1 MTSPSNSACPRC
13 GQTVSSGWIG
23 GLCPRCVSR
32 TSLGALLASTPAA
45 RPRLGDYELGEELG
59 RGAMGAV
66 YRARHVP
73 LGQTVALKVVLT
85 GEFASEPERR
95 RFLAEAGQAARLDH
109 PNIVRV
115 LNYGEADGRQ
125 FYAMELVEG
134 PTLAAAKQRGEWR
147 MKPAE
152 SAATPGSFR
161 HFAILISQVARAV
174 QHAHERGVLHRDLK
188 PGNILLDADGTPH
201 VADFGLATLLGGDG
215 ESQPVRATLAG
226 SPLGTPAYM
235 PPEQV
240 RGERSVT
247 TASDL
252 WSLGAILYELLAGR
266 PPFTGGNAPETY
278 RKILE
283 EEPSPIAN
291 HDSRTT
297 DCGDTGTE
305 PAKRQGKVVNPVPR
319 DLEIIA
325 RKCLR
330 KAPGERYSSA
340 GALADDL
347 DRWLQGE
354 PILARPV
361 RATEQAWLWVR
372 RRPVVAALTTTVAL
386 LVLLVAIG
394 GPVVAF
400 RLSRAERQERAAN
413 VTAQEKLFESLLA
426 QARASRLTLEP
437 GRREAGLKAVQA
449 AAKIRVSPELRDE
462 AVALLALSDQG
473 QPTAVSNLVFR
484 GDAMALDADFQRFLQ
499 EEAGPSFS
507 LRRRS
512 DGLEEFRWPT
522 PTNSGYLAHRE
533 LSPDG
538 SLLVLNY
545 SRPRLVLV
553 RLAQREVLFDEADTW
568 FGGFSPDGSW
578 FAALRGDHALSVHE
592 SATGRPVAEHRF
604 EQTARASLAFHP
616 GGAPVLAVP
625 VGPELQLWNWATD
638 QIVGRMAEGAEVRC
652 AAWHGDLLATSL
664 LGGEIRLLDLRRNRR
679 LLLSGH
685 LDTVEYLRFS
695 PDGTFVASLEG
706 NDGLAHWWD
715 TQTGSPRLRSDRF
728 SFRQFSRDGSQVLLT
743 TPTVWAV
750 APVLRPHSYR
760 STRLHGE
767 ALNAHSPDGRWLLGG
782 GADGLEIWDA
792 ERQLPLAARPMQGFI
807 EAFVTDD
814 GRELLACDHRRIVR
828 WHLGSEQN
836 RLTLTGERTLFTAPD
851 WRIEGFAVSP
861 DGKQFA
867 VAHDNQL
874 ALVDARAPD
883 RFTHL
888 TNASI
893 PRSPTFSPDGRW
905 LVAGTFH
912 GRGLQIWELPA
923 GTPGPVLNTGNVF
936 TRFSPDGTRLLA
948 ATSAGL
954 IVFETGTWKVLFKLP
969 SEAASDL
976 PGRAAWSANG
986 RLLAYAHR
994 QKTVLLVDT
1003 ESWQTRLRLESPDP
1017 LPVNRIAFAPDGVQL
1032 VVSGAGRAEW
1042 WDLRHLRDEL
1052 AGLGLPWDAPPAG
1065 ITPETSRPDLAR
1077 LEPLVRPPAL
1087 PAGIRPPPTVP
1098 PRPAA
1103 TPASQ
1108 LDLTRHYN
1116 AQLDEDWH
1124 LTGGAGNSLGTVPT
1138 ELVDLGGVKFD
1149 ARGILQL
1156 ASASLAAQHTGYP
1169 LAVTR
1174 LPVAQACRALHFL
1187 GACGYA
1193 GSESP
1198 GAQVGRYVVH
1208 YADGT
1213 QAEIP
1218 IRHGQDTGDWWR
1230 QAEAQPGAT
1239 TAPVAWEGPN
1249 PEGRPVRLF
1258 RQTWR
1263 NPKPDVRIDH
1273 LDFVSA
1279 KRSSAPFLL
1288 AITAE

>member
-1 MTSPSNSACPRC
+1 MVTSPSNSACPRC

-23 GLCPRCVSR
+23 GLCPRCLSR
-32 TSLGALLASTPAA
+32 TSLGALLAPTPAA

-66 YRARHVP
+66 YRARHVT

-85 GEFASEPERR
+85 GEFASEAERR

-134 PTLAAAKQRGEWR
+134 PTLAAASQRGEWP
-147 MKPAE
+147 MNPAE
-152 SAATPGSFR
+152 SPAAPGSHR
-161 HFAILISQVARAV
+161 HFAFLISQVARAV

-215 ESQPVRATLAG
+215 ESQSDPATMAG

-235 PPEQV
+235 APEQV
-240 RGERSVT
+240 RGDRTLT

-266 PPFTGGNAPETY
+266 PPFTGSSAHDTY

-283 EEPSPIAN
+283 EEPPRLGESRLGTAGNTPSP
-291 HDSRTT
+291 
-297 DCGDTGTE
+297 
-305 PAKRQGKVVNPVPR
+305 VR

-330 KAPGERYSSA
+330 KAPGERYPSA

-361 RATEQAWLWVR
+361 TAPEQAWLWAR
-372 RRPVVAALTTTVAL
+372 RRPVVAALTAAVTL
-386 LVLLVAIG
+386 LLLLVAIG

-413 VTAQEKLFESLLA
+413 VAAQDQLFESLLA

-437 GRREAGLKAVQA
+437 GRREAGLKAVQT
-449 AAKIRVSPELRDE
+449 AAKIRVTPELRDE
-462 AVALLALSDQG
+462 AVALLALADQG
-473 QPTAVSNLVFR
+473 QPAGVSNLVFR
-484 GDAMALDADFQRFLQ
+484 GDAVALDADFQRLLQ
-499 EEAGPSFS
+499 EEAGPSFA
-507 LRRRS
+507 LRRRR
-512 DGLEEFRWPT
+512 DDQEEFRWPT
-522 PTNSGYLAHRE
+522 PTNSGYLAQRE

-545 SRPRLVLV
+545 NRPRLVLV
-553 RLAQREVLFDEADTW
+553 QLASREVIFDAADTW
-568 FGGFSPDGSW
+568 FGGFSPDGTR
-578 FAALRGDHALSVHE
+578 FAALRGNHTLSVHE
-592 SATGRPVAEHRF
+592 STNGRPVAEHRF
-604 EQTARASLAFHP
+604 DQTARASLAFHP

-625 VGPELQLWNWATD
+625 VGPDLQLWNWATD
-638 QIVGRMAEGAEVRC
+638 QIVGTMAEGAEIRC

-679 LLLSGH
+679 LRLSGH

-695 PDGTFVASLEG
+695 PDGAWLASLEG

-728 SFRQFSRDGSQVLLT
+728 SFRQFSRDGSQVLLS
-743 TPTVWAV
+743 TPTTWAV

-760 STRLHGE
+760 ATRLGGE
-767 ALNAHSPDGRWLLGG
+767 SLSGYSPDGRWLLGG

-792 ERQLPLAARPMQGFI
+792 ERRVPLAAQPLPGFV
-807 EAFVTDD
+807 EGFVTDG

-828 WHLGSEQN
+828 FKLGSEQN
-836 RLTLTGERTLFTAPD
+836 RLALAAAETVFTAPD

-861 DGKQFA
+861 DGTQFA
-867 VAHDNQL
+867 VAHDSQL
-874 ALVDARAPD
+874 TLVDPRAPD

-893 PRSPTFSPDGRW
+893 PRSPTFSPDGKW

-994 QKTVLLVDT
+994 QKTVLLLDT

-1017 LPVNRIAFAPDGVQL
+1017 LPVNRIAFAPDGGQL

-1042 WDLRHLRDEL
+1042 WDLRNLRQEL

-1065 ITPETSRPDLAR
+1065 ITPETPRPDLAR
-1077 LEPLVRPPAL
+1077 LEPLVRAPAL
-1087 PAGIRPPPTVP
+1087 PAGIRPPLIVP
-1098 PRPAA
+1098 PRLAG
-1103 TPASQ
+1103 TPATQ
-1108 LDLTRHYN
+1108 LDLTLYYN
-1116 AQLDEDWH
+1116 ARLDEDWH
-1124 LTGGAGNSLGTVPT
+1124 FTGGAGNSLGTVPT
-1138 ELVDLGGVKFD
+1138 ELVDSGGVKFD

-1156 ASASLAAQHTGYP
+1156 ASASLAAQRTGYQ

-1213 QAEIP
+1213 QFEIP
-1218 IRHGQDTGDWWR
+1218 IRHGQDTGDWWG
-1230 QAEAQPGAT
+1230 QAQAQPSAAT
-1239 TAPVAWEGPN
+1239 ATVAWEGPN